1 MPRRSRIKDKWRAK
15 KWYTVKT
22 PPYFGEIEVASIPAE
37 DPSKLIG
44 RVVDTTLYDIT
55 GDFSHQPI
63 RLRFLITEFK
73 DGKVAT
79 ILKGHEYAAD
89 YLRSLVRRGT
99 SRIDGIFTVT
109 TKDGYVTRVSIV
121 AFTRHRVKASQ
132 EHAIRDIMRKVIEE
146 KAKEL
151 TYEQLCQEM
160 VLGPTPTLGGKI
172 GSDVYN
178 LAKKI
183 TPLRHVGVRK
193 SKLLAIPI
201 IRKEEEMVEETLNAS
216 ESSVELPE
224 KGTETL
230 NIEELQKRG

>member
-1 MPRRSRIKDKWRAK
+1 MPKYAKVKDRWRTK

-22 PPYFGEIEVASIPAE
+22 PPYFGDMEVASIPAD
-37 DPSKLIG
+37 DPNKLIG

-63 RLRFLITEFK
+63 RLRFLITDFR
-73 DGKVAT
+73 DGKAVT

-109 TKDGYVTRVSIV
+109 TRDGFVTRVSIV
-121 AFTRHRVKASQ
+121 AFTRHRIKASQ
-132 EHAIRDIMRKVIEE
+132 EHAIRDIMREVIQE
-146 KAKEL
+146 KAGEL

-172 GSDVYN
+172 GSDIYN

-193 SKLLAIPI
+193 SKLLAIPVAQ
-201 IRKEEEMVEETLNAS
+201 RAGGEGEEAAEESGERGEM
-216 ESSVELPE
+216 
-224 KGTETL
+224 L
-230 NIEELQKRG
+230 NIEGLQREG